1 MCDEGSEA
9 AGFNAGWDGMASEMA
24 AEHPPESV
32 PPQKRASGAE
42 IAPLVDAADAAIL
55 RRAERAV
62 AEAKAEAEAR
72 EAREASEAEARE
84 AREAWRR
91 ECAQKAK
98 SAAQLLSVGVAIT
111 IVVLPIAYLSVG
123 CGACENDAECD
134 GLLGDCVCRG
144 NHLGEHCQHSCGEFG
159 EVSGSAC
166 ICSGDRSGAFCDL
179 GMILSSDF
187 NDVTVGAVMYRGA
200 TQDLTWQL
208 QHELCNDAG
217 RATPGSAAH
226 ASGVIQGC
234 FFSSIDDHVVAGE
247 CNGHANVTNGTRG
260 GWSDQTFTYVSGTLG
275 GGVGYMCAGGG
286 CNARVRVEGTT
297 AHGEVGNEEPAT
309 LRDGD
314 AVFCSTCQATDDSC
328 CGISCGAY
336 GQCSGGVCSCK
347 EGADFGWG
355 VWLGPS
361 VCGSGEV
368 FCEEIDEEA
377 RPAPLG
383 TVIIELVLF
392 LFLLVFVGLGVV
404 VGGGLFAIFALC
416 VEESFDCLC
425 QKCGISKPSCDV
437 FGRLEVPLMVC
448 MAAMVLCIMVA
459 CVVVSIRVIGCD

>member
-62 AEAKAEAEAR
+62 AEAEA
-72 EAREASEAEARE
+72 EAEARE

-98 SAAQLLSVGVAIT
+98 SAAQLLSIGVAITIMIT

-134 GLLGDCVCRG
+134 GLLGECVCRG
-144 NHLGEHCQHSCGEFG
+144 NHLGEHCEHSCGEFG

-179 GMILSSDF
+179 GMMLSSDF
-187 NDVTVGAVMYRGA
+187 NDATVGAVMYRGA
-200 TQDLTWQL
+200 PQDLTWQL

-217 RATPGSAAH
+217 KATPGSTAY
-226 ASGVIQGC
+226 ASGVNQYC
-234 FFSSIDDHVVAGE
+234 FFSSIDDHVVAGN
-247 CNGHANVTNGTRG
+247 CTRG

-361 VCGSGEV
+361 ACGSGDLEV

-377 RPAPLG
+377 RTGLLG
-383 TVIIELVLF
+383 TVIIELILFGFILMGILLGAGGAVVCVGGF
-392 LFLLVFVGLGVV
+392 LFILNDEICGQC
-404 VGGGLFAIFALC
+404 LFSDSIKENC
-416 VEESFDCLC
+416 TVW
-425 QKCGISKPSCDV
+425 V
-437 FGRLEVPLMVC
+437 
-448 MAAMVLCIMVA
+448 VLCTMVA
-459 CVVVSIRVIGCD
+459 CVVLSIWIVGCT